1 MATALIA
8 LALGIQAIT
17 PVAKFDA
24 GRAWEH
30 LRQLVAIGPRPS
42 GSAAI
47 EQTRKYIKEQLAAS
61 GLAAVEQVWDDQ
73 TPLDKVHMV
82 NLVVTIPGARKERIV
97 IAGHYDTKLYRQFR
111 FVGASDGGS
120 SAAFLLE
127 LARVLRGRKNPLTI
141 ELLFLD
147 GEEARM
153 PDWNGSDNTY
163 GSRHYVE
170 LAKRDGSLATLK
182 ALLLV
187 DMIGD
192 RDLDI
197 RRDTN
202 STPWLTNV
210 IWETA
215 RRLNLDDYFIP
226 DSTRIEDDHLPFLAA
241 GIPSVDI
248 IDLDYDAWHT
258 AKDTLDAVSARSLQV
273 VGDVVLGALPTIEA
287 HLSKTLVLTG
297 HHAGARRAYRVLKAN
312 AVVPRQK
319 RPRRPLFK
327 VKRVPQASIST
338 LTEAH

>member
-1 MATALIA
+1 MTNALVA
-8 LALGIQAIT
+8 LALGLQSLV

-30 LRQLVAIGPRPS
+30 LRQMVAIGPRPS
-42 GSAAI
+42 GSSAI
-47 EQTRKYIKEQLAAS
+47 EQTRTYIKQQLAAN
-61 GLAAVEQVWDDQ
+61 GLTATEQAWDDQ

-82 NLVVTIPGARKERIV
+82 NLIVTIPGARKERIV

-127 LARVLRGRKNPLTI
+127 LARVLKARRNPLTI

-147 GEEARM
+147 GEEARL
-153 PDWNGSDNTY
+153 PEWSGTDNTY

-170 LAKRDGSLATLK
+170 MARHDGSLATLK

-192 RDLDI
+192 RDLII

-215 RRLNLDDYFIP
+215 KRHNLDEYFIA

-241 GIPSVDI
+241 GVPSVDI
-248 IDLDYDAWHT
+248 IDLDYEAWHT

-273 VGDVVLGALPTIEA
+273 VGDVVLAALPTIEA
-287 HLSKTLVLTG
+287 HVAKTLVLTG
-297 HHAGARRAYRVLKAN
+297 RRIGARRPYRLLNAN
-312 AVVPRQK
+312 DRL
-319 RPRRPLFK
+319 RHHRHRLRR
-327 VKRVPQASIST
+327 ST
-338 LTEAH
+338 MTALTDAH

>member
-1 MATALIA
+1 MAKALLA
-8 LALGIQAIT
+8 LALGLQAMT
-17 PVAKFDA
+17 PVAKFDS
-24 GRAWEH
+24 GHAWEH

-42 GSAAI
+42 GSPAI
-47 EQTRKYIKEQLAAS
+47 EQTRKYIREQLAAN
-61 GLAAVEQVWDDQ
+61 GVNAVDQVWDDQ
-73 TPLDKVHMV
+73 TPLDKIHLV
-82 NLVVTIPGARKERIV
+82 NLVATIPGARKERIV

-127 LARVLRGRKNPLTI
+127 MARVLKGRKNPLTI

-153 PDWNGSDNTY
+153 PEWAGTDNTY

-170 LAKRDGSLATLK
+170 VARRDGTLAGLK
-182 ALLLV
+182 ALLLI

-197 RRDTN
+197 RRDSN

-215 RRLNLDDYFIP
+215 RRQNLDDYFLP
-226 DSTRIEDDHLPFLAA
+226 DSTRTEDDPLPFLAA

-248 IDLDYDAWHT
+248 IDLDYEAWHT
-258 AKDTLDAVSARSLQV
+258 AKDSLDAVSARSLQV
-273 VGDVVLGALPTIEA
+273 VGDVVLGALRPIGA
-287 HLSKTLVLTG
+287 PLSKTLVLTG
-297 HHAGARRAYRVLKAN
+297 RRIGARRSYRMLKA
-312 AVVPRQK
+312 RTGE
-319 RPRRPLFK
+319 PRRRRL
-327 VKRVPQASIST
+327 RQST
-338 LTEAH
+338 ITTATDAAH